1 MNVDRTNA
9 EPQSHAQ
16 FGEDRILAEIF
27 GERVHGYC
35 VEVGANDGRTGSAS
49 YLFEKRGWECLLV
62 EPIPALAEEIRK
74 YRACRVVNCA
84 ASSREGEAT
93 FFVADSVEAV
103 STLDLTPERA
113 EWIGRVGGTIKEIT
127 VRTAT
132 LDSLLEEAGFGE
144 LDFVTIDVEGHELSV
159 LEGFDLERYR
169 PRIVILEDNSI
180 DGDARV
186 SRHMSRPRLRA
197 LQENWRQRVVRTRV
211 RPRADQARGDQEVRA
226 RQADPALGPQAP
238 SAGEPH
244 RNARR
249 ALCPRVDQAPV
260 EARLRRLGAQL
271 LIGGD
276 GGARRLIPAEA
287 GDDLGAALDHLCS
300 QARLGGDAPH
310 RVAQPLD
317 VVGIDEYRRVARH
330 LREATSWWR

>member
-1 MNVDRTNA
+1 MNVDLTNT
-9 EPQSHAQ
+9 ESQSHAQ
-16 FGEDRILAEIF
+16 FGEDRVLAEIF
-27 GERVHGYC
+27 GERDHGYC

-62 EPIPALAEEIRK
+62 EPIPALAEEIRRH
-74 YRACRVVNCA
+74 RASRVVNCA

-93 FFVADSVEAV
+93 FFIADSVEAV

-180 DGDARV
+180 DGEAGV
-186 SRHMSRPRLRA
+186 SRHMTDHGYVHFKRTGVNEWYA
-197 LQENWRQRVVRTRV
+197 QESD
-211 RPRADQARGDQEVRA
+211 AELIKSEEVRRFERA
-226 RQADPALGPQAP
+226 KRIQRWD
-238 SAGEPH
+238 
-244 RNARR
+244 RRRR
-249 ALCPRVDQAPV
+249 ALVNRIATRGGRFIPEPAKR
-260 EARLRRLGAQL
+260 RLRG
-271 LIGGD
+271 IY
-276 GGARRLIPAEA
+276 
-287 GDDLGAALDHLCS
+287 
-300 QARLGGDAPH
+300 
-310 RVAQPLD
+310 D
-317 VVGIDEYRRVARH
+317 VLTR
-330 LREATSWWR
+330 SSS